1 MFLTVTGGSK
11 GYRVCQE
18 PWYQFLVCISMRN
31 TWQVLST
38 LFSSSLW
45 VIMTSSQIGRTGKQ
59 IRERWHNQLD
69 PDIKKDSWTQE
80 EDRALI
86 EAYQV
91 YKIILFVAAYF

>member
-1 MFLTVTGGSK
+1 
-11 GYRVCQE
+11 
-18 PWYQFLVCISMRN
+18 
-31 TWQVLST
+31 
-38 LFSSSLW
+38 
-45 VIMTSSQIGRTGKQ
+45 MTSSQIGRTGKQ

-91 YKIILFVAAYF
+91 CKIILFVAAYFWQIYLNADIRTQVGGNDQAIPRAHG